1 MNELELQTGRR
12 KAIPIEEALRTT
24 KELLKLGHIKP
35 QIVKE
40 IYNHWIDRRQK
51 LGKPLLRKFAP
62 VAAPN
67 DNGPFAVFRP
77 RPKDRMI
84 LRRPRRNATDSI
96 PKLNRLAEDFRHV
109 DHLLCKIRARD
120 EVKQRQI
127 DKEDDPLCFRFFL
140 SRHTNEA
147 GQIGECEAGVLW
159 SSITEEDTESASS
172 NSRIVFGNSSILFT
186 RWSPSLEHS
195 VCLLYSCDA
204 GLAIPFSS
212 LDQMMRV
219 KQL

>member
-147 GQIGECEAGVLW
+147 GQIDDASQAARHVAHFSANACWNTCAEVSRGGQVHSCQTGKHTAFPGRRGCCGE
-159 SSITEEDTESASS
+159 
-172 NSRIVFGNSSILFT
+172 
-186 RWSPSLEHS
+186 
-195 VCLLYSCDA
+195 
-204 GLAIPFSS
+204 
-212 LDQMMRV
+212 
-219 KQL
+219 